1 VRDSVAEQSLVLRV
15 AYRTFVIIII
25 RVADP
30 IPYYI

>member
-1 VRDSVAEQSLVLRV
+1 VRDSARAVLVLHV

-30 IPYYI
+30 DPY